1 MTPLLLTYQ
10 GALEEYPDSELM
22 RRIALQD
29 EKALD
34 MLYARYSILLYSL
47 LVRILGVVEEAED
60 LLQEIFVQVWHK
72 AHLYQEQK
80 GNVHVWLIS
89 LARNRAIDR
98 LRSRDRRHQQQRVRS
113 EEIELFLDF
122 NVESNPFQSLLR
134 SENTAVVHRALSSL
148 PKNQRQVIELAYYEG
163 FTQSEIAKRL
173 GKPLGTVKTQMRQ
186 GMIKLRNSLEK
197 TLR

>member
-1 MTPLLLTYQ
+1 
-10 GALEEYPDSELM
+10 M

-34 MLYARYSILLYSL
+34 MLYARYSIPLYSL
-47 LVRILGVVEEAED
+47 VVRILGEVEEAED
-60 LLQEIFVQVWHK
+60 LLQEIFVQVWQK

-80 GNVHVWLIS
+80 GNVQVWLIS

-98 LRSRDRRHQQQRVRS
+98 LRSRDHRGQQRRVRA

-122 NVESNPFQSLLR
+122 SVEANPFQSLLR
-134 SENTAVVHRALSSL
+134 GENTAVVRRTLASL
-148 PKNQRQVIELAYYEG
+148 PKSQQQVIEMAYYEG

-197 TLR
+197 TLK